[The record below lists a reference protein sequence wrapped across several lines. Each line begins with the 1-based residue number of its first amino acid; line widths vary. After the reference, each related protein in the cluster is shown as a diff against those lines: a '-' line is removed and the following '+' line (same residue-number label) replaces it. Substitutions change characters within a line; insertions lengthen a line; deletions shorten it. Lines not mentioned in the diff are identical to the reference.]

1 MKEFELKYGCNPN
14 QKPSKIYM
22 KNGTELPIKILNG
35 RPGYI
40 NFLDAFNSWQLV
52 KELKEVLGLP
62 AATSFKHVSPT
73 SAAVGIPMSDKLKKA
88 CFVDDVAD
96 LDKSPLAI
104 AYARARG
111 TDRMCSFGDWVAL
124 SDVCDETTAK
134 LISREVKIGII
145 VVIAIG
151 MIYFGLNYLK
161 GINIFK
167 PDTYFYAKYD
177 RVDGVVKTTHVYVNG
192 FQVGHVSDIIF
203 NYSKEAPIVLEITVD
218 KKLIVPIGTVAE
230 VYDTG
235 LMGDKAI
242 QLKLGQDYSKVHNT
256 GDTLASSISN
266 GLIAGIVEQIVPP
279 IKDLIP
285 TIDSTI
291 SVIQNTLSSPEFKN
305 IIVNANS
312 TMANLKKTSESLE
325 KDIPA
330 IMSNVNKVCDDLSTA
345 TNAFKKVDWEKTLG
359 SMESTMVNL
368 KATTDKFNSTD
379 NSLGALL
386 NDKGLYTSLDST
398 VNSANALLIDLKAN
412 PKRYVHFSVF
422 GSKEKKEEGNVGAY
436 L

>member
-1 MKEFELKYGCNPN
+1 
-14 QKPSKIYM
+14 
-22 KNGTELPIKILNG
+22 
-35 RPGYI
+35 
-40 NFLDAFNSWQLV
+40 
-52 KELKEVLGLP
+52 
-62 AATSFKHVSPT
+62 
-73 SAAVGIPMSDKLKKA
+73 
-88 CFVDDVAD
+88 
-96 LDKSPLAI
+96 
-104 AYARARG
+104 
-111 TDRMCSFGDWVAL
+111 
-124 SDVCDETTAK
+124 
-134 LISREVKIGII
+134 
-145 VVIAIG
+145 
-151 MIYFGLNYLK
+151 
-161 GINIFK
+161 
-167 PDTYFYAKYD
+167 
-177 RVDGVVKTTHVYVNG
+177 
-192 FQVGHVSDIIF
+192 
-203 NYSKEAPIVLEITVD
+203 
-218 KKLIVPIGTVAE
+218 
-230 VYDTG
+230 
-235 LMGDKAI
+235 MGDNAI
-242 QLKLGQDYSKVHNT
+242 QLKLGQDYSKLHNT
-256 GDTLASSISN
+256 RATLASSISN

-345 TNAFKKVDWEKTLG
+345 TNAFKKVDWKKTLG

-422 GSKEKKEEGNVGAY
+422 GSKEKKEEDKK
-436 L
+436 